1 MKIFSILIC
10 CLLLT
15 GCTGT
20 TVSPASASSV
30 ATTQPL
36 EILTVYIPNNNAD
49 AFIKTEVEVPEI
61 TKEVVVAQL
70 INAGV
75 LSDGT
80 MVAALEFDAGAKLL
94 KADFNEPFRRLLQ
107 TMGTAGE
114 YMIMGSVVNTFL
126 SAFDADFISITV
138 DGDILETGHSVYDQP
153 LSLYPD
159 NT

>member
-1 MKIFSILIC
+1 M
-10 CLLLT
+10 
-15 GCTGT
+15 

-49 AFIKTEVEVPEI
+49 AFIQTEAAVSEI

-138 DGDILETGHSVYDQP
+138 DGDILETGHSVYDQS

>member
-10 CLLLT
+10 CLLFT

-20 TVSPASASSV
+20 TVSPASASTV
-30 ATTQPL
+30 VTTQPL
-36 EILTVYIPNNNAD
+36 EILTVYIPNDNAD
-49 AFIKTEVEVPEI
+49 AFIQTEAAVPEI
-61 TKEVVVAQL
+61 TKEAIVALL

-80 MVAALEFDAGAKLL
+80 TINALEFDAGSRLMKT
-94 KADFNEPFRRLLQ
+94 DFNAPFRQLLQ

-126 SAFDADFISITV
+126 SAFDADFITITV
-138 DGDILETGHSVYDQP
+138 DGAVLETGHSVYDQP
-153 LSLYPD
+153 LTLYPD